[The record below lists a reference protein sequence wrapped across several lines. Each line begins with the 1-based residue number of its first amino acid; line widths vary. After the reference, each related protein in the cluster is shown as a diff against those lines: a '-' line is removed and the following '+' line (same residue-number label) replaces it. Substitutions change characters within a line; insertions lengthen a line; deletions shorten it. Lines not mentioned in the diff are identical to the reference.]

1 MVKNLFRNLGV
12 LLSFALLN
20 VANTSAQTTI
30 STTYTPAP
38 TVVLQGTAQSS
49 STYLTFIVQNT
60 NNYPVKVTDV
70 SFNHIDSAILN
81 GGEWSNNG
89 GTYTLWYSSTQL
101 GGAPNINTANG
112 WSVAGT
118 SSGSVNPNIPGGQ
131 IVLINVITGANGF
144 IAPNSTARF
153 ALAIDDTIGA
163 YAYRA
168 TPTSPIVSLTPTSFT
183 VGGVTLITSGTY
195 MGSLPTPGTTGVF
208 SFHGNITY
216 ERAKPRKPEVTVT
229 PKSVCVGDSVTLVA
243 TADAYIP
250 TPIYRWYLNGTLV
263 HTGDTYGVGN
273 LQASVTYKVTVS
285 DSGEVSD
292 SADAFINVKNPKPP
306 LITGKTQYCL
316 NEPFIPLD
324 VNGADVRWYYIAS
337 GGSPIPVTPTFN
349 TTTTNSIEY
358 YAAQVVDGCESRDR
372 TRIFFSAAP
381 KPSEP
386 TVTTPLIYCENDM
399 ANQLSAS
406 GEDLKWYYSQQGGV
420 PSSVAPIPG
429 TTVQQTSNYYVTQT
443 IDGCESDRAE
453 VEVVVTFRPNGLVL
467 PSDDEICAGDSIT
480 IGYYGSAFPNS
491 AYRWEFPEF
500 SNRLSGLEQGPI
512 TLQFDSAG
520 RYSIFLS
527 VGEGFCYSQRYEEAI
542 NVKAIPTADI
552 LAKDDLCLGQ
562 TDLITVSYYTPTI
575 ETFSWNFDGGETSH
589 FATDQGPF
597 GVHWYTAGTK
607 VIELTLLDNE
617 CTATVRD
624 TVEVHEKPDAR
635 IIASNYTVGDVICS
649 SDSIK
654 LSAGTVEPTSSYTW
668 SPSNFFNSHSD
679 IPVTFARVDFTGY
692 VKLRVEDEFGCYAT
706 DSLLIETRP
715 CCDMQF
721 PTAFSPNNDG
731 KNDRFRALTLGN
743 FDVKT
748 FKIFNRY
755 GQTIYEGRDITNG
768 WDGSFNSEPQDMNT
782 YFYFISYVC
791 DGETIEQSG
800 EFVLV
805 R

>member
-1 MVKNLFRNLGV
+1 MVKNLFKRFGLLMPLAVLGS
-12 LLSFALLN
+12 LS
-20 VANTSAQTTI
+20 VSAQTTI
-30 STTYTPAP
+30 NTVYSPALTTVTR
-38 TVVLQGTAQSS
+38 VNAQSS
-49 STYLTFIVQNT
+49 STYHTFIVT
-60 NNYPVKVTDV
+60 NNNSYPIKVTDV
-70 SFNHIDSAILN
+70 SNYHIEDIVVGTDNWSQN
-81 GGEWSNNG
+81 GCS
-89 GTYTLWYSSTQL
+89 YSLWYTNDPNNIS
-101 GGAPNINTANG
+101 GAPSITTANNWKVAGSSPSPVTINTGN
-112 WSVAGT
+112 
-118 SSGSVNPNIPGGQ
+118 
-131 IVLINVITGANGF
+131 TGAITPVISSAAGF
-144 IAPNSTARF
+144 VPPNSTARF
-153 ALAIDDTIGA
+153 ALVMNDTIGS
-163 YAYRA
+163 YFENISGTI
-168 TPTSPIVSLTPTSFT
+168 TPTTFT
-183 VGGVTLITSGTY
+183 AGGVDLITGGAFF
-195 MGSLPTPGTTGVF
+195 GSMPSSSSTTTGGIWG
-208 SFHGNITY
+208 SITF
-216 ERAKPRKPEVTVT
+216 ERANPQPPVVTVT

-243 TADAYIP
+243 TGDSYIQN
-250 TPIYRWYLNGTLV
+250 PIYNWYLNGALV
-263 HTGDTYGVGN
+263 HTGQTYGIGN
-273 LQASVTYKVTVS
+273 NQVTELYKVTVT
-285 DSGEVSD
+285 DGTDVSD
-292 SADAFINVKNPKPP
+292 SAEARVTVNNPRPP
-306 LITGKTQYCL
+306 YITGKTQYCL
-316 NEPFIPLD
+316 NEPFEPLD
-324 VNGADVRWYYIAS
+324 LHGQNVRWYYIAS

-358 YAAQVVDGCESRDR
+358 FATQVVNGCESRDR

-542 NVKAIPTADI
+542 NVKPIPTADI

-668 SPSNFFNSHSD
+668 SPSNFFNNHSD

>member
-1 MVKNLFRNLGV
+1 MVKNLFKRLGLLLPLVV
-12 LLSFALLN
+12 LGSISA
-20 VANTSAQTTI
+20 SAQTTI
-30 STTYTPAP
+30 NTVYNNSPTTNALLVEPSYFAFK
-38 TVVLQGTAQSS
+38 VS
-49 STYLTFIVQNT
+49 NT
-60 NNYPVKVTDV
+60 NNYPIIITDLSTQHLG
-70 SFNHIDSAILN
+70 SFTWS
-81 GGEWSNNG
+81 GGVITNNG
-89 GTYTLWYSSTQL
+89 GIYTLWHNPN
-101 GGAPNINTANG
+101 GAAGTPITVANNWNIG
-112 WSVAGT
+112 GT
-118 SSGSVNPNIPGGQ
+118 SSPINTGSANAVTPVLSGMNI
-131 IVLINVITGANGF
+131 F
-144 IAPNSTARF
+144 IPPNSTYSF
-153 ALAIDDTIGA
+153 ALALDDTI
-163 YAYRA
+163 
-168 TPTSPIVSLTPTSFT
+168 SVVSGTTAPAPTSFT
-183 VGGVTLITSGTY
+183 AGGVTLSTVGFSWGAFPSGAQNNNQAFLGSIT
-195 MGSLPTPGTTGVF
+195 F
-208 SFHGNITY
+208 
-216 ERAKPRKPEVTVT
+216 ERAQPQAPVVSVT
-229 PKSVCVGDSVTLVA
+229 PKAVCIGDSVTLTA

-250 TPIYRWYLNGTLV
+250 NPIFNWYLNGSLV
-263 HTGDTYGVGN
+263 HTGAVYGIGN
-273 LQASVTYKVTVS
+273 NQNTRSYKVTVT
-285 DSGEVSD
+285 DGTDVSD
-292 SADAFINVKNPKPP
+292 STEARVTVNNPKAPY
-306 LITGKTQYCL
+306 ITGKTQYCL
-316 NEPFIPLD
+316 NEPFEPLD
-324 VNGADVRWYYIAS
+324 LHGQNVRWYYIAS

-358 YAAQVVDGCESRDR
+358 FAAQVVDGCESNDR
-372 TRIFFSAAP
+372 TRIFFSSAP

-542 NVKAIPTADI
+542 NVKPIPTADI

-654 LSAGTVEPTSSYTW
+654 VSAGTVEPTSSYTW

-679 IPVTFARVDFTGY
+679 IPVTFARVDFSGY

-768 WDGSFNSEPQDMNT
+768 WDGSFNGEPQDMNT
-782 YFYFISYVC
+782 YFFYISYVC